1 MRSGALNAIR
11 PCTSSPRAASTSSNL
26 SAMGTGGRPA
36 RPPRPNPVPPPPVPP
51 RPFSTGVG
59 GGGGGGGGAGAG
71 GAVPPEGGAAGD
83 GGASRRP
90 DARNSSNDAPMST
103 RSTNTTATSVRSPVV
118 IRTGTVAAAHGWLQ
132 HSGNGAVDTY
142 APFAL
147 VCGRPGG
154 SHEAC
159 ADCARSGAHAG
170 LERSRVHLVREGGRR
185 RRRRREPQ

>member
-51 RPFSTGVG
+51 RPVSTGVG
-59 GGGGGGGGAGAG
+59 GGGGGGGGAGPG

-90 DARNSSNDAPMST
+90 DARNSSNDAPTST
-103 RSTNTTATSVRSPVV
+103 RSTNTTGTSVRSPVV

-132 HSGNGAVDTY
+132 DVHVIARDRAKISRQGATPPPTLLIPGR
-142 APFAL
+142 APRILHRTPFI
-147 VCGRPGG
+147 PG
-154 SHEAC
+154 
-159 ADCARSGAHAG
+159 
-170 LERSRVHLVREGGRR
+170 
-185 RRRRREPQ
+185 